1 MQNAEI
7 RKALTEEAD
16 TGLNIPMT
24 TLNAE
29 EGKEYARIMNQIQ
42 TCQDTAVLQF
52 IMGTKSLDEFD
63 SLRSDMK
70 SWKSKQPYHTSRRR
84 WKDIITD
91 NLRIGIRIF
100 ADAAAGRKKTAA
112 ASGFLSDRGRSKF
125 MPEKLIKDIKKY
137 KYVYLM
143 LIPVLAYY
151 IIFCYV
157 PMGAL

>member
-1 MQNAEI
+1 MDMQNAEI

-29 EGKEYARIMNQIQ
+29 EGKEYTRIMNQIQ
-42 TCQDTAVLQF
+42 TYQDTAVLQF

-63 SLRSDMK
+63 SYVSDMK

-112 ASGFLSDRGRSKF
+112 ASGFLSDRR
-125 MPEKLIKDIKKY
+125 EIKIYAGEINKRYQK
-137 KYVYLM
+137 
-143 LIPVLAYY
+143 I
-151 IIFCYV
+151 
-157 PMGAL
+157 